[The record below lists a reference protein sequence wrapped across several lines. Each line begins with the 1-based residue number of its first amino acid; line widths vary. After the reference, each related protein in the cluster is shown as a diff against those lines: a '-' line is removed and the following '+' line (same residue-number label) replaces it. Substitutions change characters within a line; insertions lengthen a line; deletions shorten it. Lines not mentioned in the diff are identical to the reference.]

1 MKFHFREA
9 SSEQERSFLL
19 CTGEITMPSNL
30 NYIIDQVGKDKGIDR
45 KVIIEALEQA
55 VLTASRKK
63 YGHQGEIEVHFNE
76 EAGEV
81 ELFQFKQ
88 VMEEVT
94 NPSTEISLEDARE
107 LDSEAQIGDS
117 LGVKLNTDFGRI
129 GAQTAKQVIIQKVR
143 DAERENVYNDF
154 KDRKGDIASGT
165 VQRMEKGNLYINIG
179 RAEAVLF
186 SKEQIPG
193 EVYRQGE
200 RLRAYILDIQRNSKG
215 PQIFLSRTHP
225 GFLIKLFEMEVPEIA
240 EGVIKIISAAREPGE
255 RAKIS
260 VYSSNRD
267 VDPVGAC
274 VGMKGSRVQNVV
286 QELRGE
292 RIDIIPWSQDQ
303 AKYVCNALAPAKISR
318 VYIDEENRYMEV
330 VVADDQLSLAIG
342 KKGQNV
348 RLASK
353 LTGWKIDIKSESKM
367 EKISS
372 EILEMFKTLPYI
384 GDVGSRILYNEGF
397 RSVNEFAEVDPEE
410 LARILE
416 IEMEKAIEIC
426 ESALRMTRK
435 EEGTELGLEGPSLTG
450 DLGQDSVDHIEG
462 VGEKTAEVL
471 RANGFKTVEDLLKT
485 DAEVLS
491 GLPGIGAK
499 KAENL
504 IQSAQRY
511 VKESKT

>member
-1 MKFHFREA
+1 
-9 SSEQERSFLL
+9 
-19 CTGEITMPSNL
+19 MPSNL

-88 VMEEVT
+88 VVEEVAD
-94 NPSTEISLEDARE
+94 PSAEISFEEARE

-143 DAERENVYNDF
+143 DAERENVFNEF
-154 KDRKGDIASGT
+154 KDRKGDIVSGT
-165 VQRMEKGNLYINIG
+165 VQRMEKGSLYISIG

-200 RLRAYILDIQRNSKG
+200 RLRAYILDVQRNAKG

-225 GFLIKLFEMEVPEIA
+225 GFLMKLFEMEVPEIS

-274 VGMKGSRVQNVV
+274 VGMKGSRVQSVV

-367 EKISS
+367 EKISG
-372 EILEMFKTLPYI
+372 EILEMFKGLPHI
-384 GDVGSRILYNEGF
+384 GDVGSRVLYNEGF
-397 RSVNEFAEVDPEE
+397 RSITEVAEVDPED
-410 LARILE
+410 LARVLE
-416 IEMEKAIEIC
+416 IEKEKAGEIV
-426 ESALRMTRK
+426 ERAQGMVAK
-435 EEGTELGLEGPSLTG
+435 EEGAEPAQEGPPLSQEPAM
-450 DLGQDSVDHIEG
+450 DPVERMEG
-462 VGEKTAEVL
+462 VGEKTAEIL
-471 RANGFKTVEDLLKT
+471 KTNGFKTVQDVLKSNV
-485 DAEVLS
+485 EVLS
-491 GLPGIGAK
+491 SLPGIGTK
-499 KAENL
+499 KAEKL
-504 IQSAQRY
+504 IQSAQHY
-511 VKESKT
+511 AEENKT

>member
-1 MKFHFREA
+1 
-9 SSEQERSFLL
+9 
-19 CTGEITMPSNL
+19 MPSNL
-30 NYIIDQVGKDKGIDR
+30 NYVIEQVGKDKGIDR

-63 YGHQGEIEVHFNE
+63 YGQQGEIEVHYNE
-76 EAGEV
+76 EVGEV

-88 VMEEVT
+88 VVEEVV
-94 NPSTEISLEDARE
+94 NPSTEICLKEAKV
-107 LDSEAQIGDS
+107 LDNEAQIGDS
-117 LGVKLNTDFGRI
+117 LGIKLDTDFGRI

-143 DAERENVYNDF
+143 DAERENVYNEF
-154 KDRKGDIASGT
+154 KDRKGDLVSGT
-165 VQRMEKGNLYINIG
+165 VQRMEKGTLYINIG
-179 RAEAVLF
+179 RAEAVLL

-200 RLRAYILDIQRNSKG
+200 RIRAYILDVQKNSKG

-225 GFLIKLFEMEVPEIA
+225 GFLIKLFEMEVPEIS

-274 VGMKGSRVQNVV
+274 VGMKGSRVLSVV

-292 RIDIIPWSQDQ
+292 RIDIIPWAQDQ
-303 AKYVCNALAPAKISR
+303 AKYVCNALSPAKISR
-318 VYIDEENRYMEV
+318 VYIDEENRYMEM

-353 LTGWKIDIKSESKM
+353 LTGWKIDIKSESRM

-372 EILEMFKTLPYI
+372 EILEKFKGLPYI
-384 GDVGSRILYNEGF
+384 GDVHSHILYNEGF
-397 RSVNEFAEVDPEE
+397 RSIKEVSEVDPEE
-410 LARILE
+410 LAKVLE
-416 IEMEKAIEIC
+416 IEKEKAAEIVERALDLAQKEGRTEVSP
-426 ESALRMTRK
+426 ESAPA
-435 EEGTELGLEGPSLTG
+435 LEGPHLAPVS
-450 DLGQDSVDHIEG
+450 QIEG
-462 VGEKTAEVL
+462 VGEKIAEVL
-471 RANGFKTVEDLLKT
+471 EANGFKTVQDILKT
-485 DAEVLS
+485 DVEKLS
-491 GLPGIGAK
+491 SLPGIGIK
-499 KAENL
+499 KAEKL
-504 IQSAQRY
+504 IQAAQSY
-511 VKESKT
+511 VESKK

>member
-1 MKFHFREA
+1 
-9 SSEQERSFLL
+9 
-19 CTGEITMPSNL
+19 MPSNL
-30 NYIIDQVGKDKGIDR
+30 SYIIDQVGKDKGIDR

-76 EAGEV
+76 GVGEV

-88 VMEEVT
+88 VVEEVT
-94 NPSTEISLEDARE
+94 NPSAEISLEEARE
-107 LDSEAQIGDS
+107 LDNEAQIGDS

-143 DAERENVYNDF
+143 DAERENVYNEF

-165 VQRMEKGNLYINIG
+165 VQRMEKGSLYINIA

-200 RLRAYILDIQRNSKG
+200 RLRAYILEVQRNSKG

-225 GFLIKLFEMEVPEIA
+225 GFLIKLFEMEVPEIS

-260 VYSSNRD
+260 VYSSSRD

-274 VGMKGSRVQNVV
+274 VGMKGSRVQSVV

-372 EILEMFKTLPYI
+372 EIFEIFRGLPHI
-384 GDVGSRILYNEGF
+384 GDVASRILYNEGF
-397 RSVNEFAEVDPEE
+397 RSLKEVAEVDPEE
-410 LARILE
+410 LAKVLE
-416 IEMEKAIEIC
+416 IEKEKALEIA
-426 ESALRMTRK
+426 EGALQMIQKK
-435 EEGTELGLEGPSLTG
+435 EVTEAPQENFPPAETPAM
-450 DLGQDSVDHIEG
+450 DPVDQMEG
-462 VGEKTAEVL
+462 VGEKTAEIL
-471 RANGFKTVEDLLKT
+471 KSNGFRTIQDVLKT
-485 DAEVLS
+485 NVESLS
-491 GLPGIGAK
+491 ALPGIGIK
-499 KAENL
+499 KAEKL
-504 IQSAQRY
+504 IQSAQSY
-511 VKESKT
+511 LEGSKPR

>member
-1 MKFHFREA
+1 
-9 SSEQERSFLL
+9 
-19 CTGEITMPSNL
+19 MPSNL
-30 NYIIDQVGKDKGIDR
+30 NYVIDQVGKDKGIDR

-63 YGHQGEIEVHFNE
+63 YGHQGEIEVHYNE
-76 EAGEV
+76 EVGEV

-88 VMEEVT
+88 VVVEVT
-94 NPSTEISLEDARE
+94 NPSTEISLGEARG

-143 DAERENVYNDF
+143 DAERENVYNEF
-154 KDRKGDIASGT
+154 KDRKGDLVSGA
-165 VQRMEKGNLYINIG
+165 VQRMEKGNLYISIG

-193 EVYRQGE
+193 ETYRQGE
-200 RLRAYILDIQRNSKG
+200 RLRAYILEVQKNSKG
-215 PQIFLSRTHP
+215 PQIYLSRTHP
-225 GFLIKLFEMEVPEIA
+225 GFLIKLFEMEVPEIS

-274 VGMKGSRVQNVV
+274 VGMKGSRVQSVV

-303 AKYVCNALAPAKISR
+303 AKYVCNGLAPAKISR
-318 VYIDEENRYMEV
+318 VYIDEENRHMEV

-353 LTGWKIDIKSESKM
+353 LTSWKIDIKSESRM

-372 EILEMFKTLPYI
+372 EILEKFQNLPHI
-384 GDVGSRILYNEGF
+384 GDVASRILYNEGF
-397 RSVNEFAEVDPEE
+397 RSIKEVAEVDPEE
-410 LARILE
+410 LARVLGIVK
-416 IEMEKAIEIC
+416 EKAMEIV
-426 ESALRMTRK
+426 EGANRMSQK
-435 EEGTELGLEGPSLTG
+435 EEITELGRDVLPTTG
-450 DLGQDSVDHIEG
+450 NPALDPVDRMEG
-462 VGEKTAEVL
+462 VGEKTAQIL
-471 RANGFKTVEDLLKT
+471 DTNGFKTIHDILETNIEK
-485 DAEVLS
+485 LS
-491 GLPGIGAK
+491 ALPGIGTKRAGK
-499 KAENL
+499 L
-504 IQSAQRY
+504 IQSAKDYIKGKR
-511 VKESKT
+511 T

>member
-1 MKFHFREA
+1 
-9 SSEQERSFLL
+9 
-19 CTGEITMPSNL
+19 MPSNL
-30 NYIIDQVGKDKGIDR
+30 NYVIDQVGKDKGIDR

-63 YGHQGEIEVHFNE
+63 YGHQGEIEVHYNE
-76 EAGEV
+76 EVGEV

-88 VMEEVT
+88 VVEEVT
-94 NPSTEISLEDARE
+94 NPSTEISLKEARE
-107 LDSEAQIGDS
+107 LDNEAQIGDS

-143 DAERENVYNDF
+143 DAERENVYNEF
-154 KDRKGDIASGT
+154 KDRKGNLVSGT
-165 VQRMEKGNLYINIG
+165 VQRMEKGNAFIGIG
-179 RAEAVLF
+179 RAEAVLL
-186 SKEQIPG
+186 SKEQISG
-193 EVYRQGE
+193 ESYRQGE
-200 RLRAYILDIQRNSKG
+200 RLRAYILDVQKNSKG

-225 GFLIKLFEMEVPEIA
+225 GLLIKLFEMEVPEIS
-240 EGVIKIISAAREPGE
+240 EGVIKLISAAREPGE

-318 VYIDEENRYMEV
+318 VYIDEENRHMEV

-353 LTGWKIDIKSESKM
+353 LTGWKIDIKSESRM

-372 EILEMFKTLPYI
+372 EILEKFKDLPNI
-384 GDVGSRILYNEGF
+384 GDVASRILYNEGF
-397 RSVNEFAEVDPEE
+397 RSIKEVAEVDPEE
-410 LARILE
+410 LAKVLE
-416 IEMEKAIEIC
+416 IEREKAIEII
-426 ESALRMTRK
+426 ERAVKISQG
-435 EEGTELGLEGPSLTG
+435 EEGTGLSQVTLPTAG
-450 DLGQDSVDHIEG
+450 DPPHDPVDRMEG
-462 VGEKTAEVL
+462 VGEKTAQLLKE
-471 RANGFKTVEDLLKT
+471 NGFKTIHDILETNIEK
-485 DAEVLS
+485 LS
-491 GLPGIGAK
+491 AIPGIGIK
-499 KAENL
+499 KAGKL
-504 IQSAQRY
+504 IQSAKHY
-511 VKESKT
+511 IEGKKA

>member
-1 MKFHFREA
+1 
-9 SSEQERSFLL
+9 
-19 CTGEITMPSNL
+19 MPSNL
-30 NYIIDQVGKDKGIDR
+30 NYVIEQVGKDKGIDR

-63 YGHQGEIEVHFNE
+63 YGHQGEIEVHYNE
-76 EAGEV
+76 EVGEV

-88 VMEEVT
+88 VVVEVT
-94 NPSTEISLEDARE
+94 NPSTEISLGEARG

-143 DAERENVYNDF
+143 DAERENVYNEF
-154 KDRKGDIASGT
+154 KDRKGDLVSGA
-165 VQRMEKGNLYINIG
+165 VQRMEKGNLYISIG

-193 EVYRQGE
+193 ETYRQGE
-200 RLRAYILDIQRNSKG
+200 RLRAYILEVQKNSKG
-215 PQIFLSRTHP
+215 PQIYLSRTHP
-225 GFLIKLFEMEVPEIA
+225 GFLIKLFEMEVPEIS

-274 VGMKGSRVQNVV
+274 VGMKGSRVQSVV

-318 VYIDEENRYMEV
+318 VYIDEENRHMEV
-330 VVADDQLSLAIG
+330 VVADDQLSLSIG

-353 LTGWKIDIKSESKM
+353 LTSWKIDIKSESRM
-367 EKISS
+367 EKISG
-372 EILEMFKTLPYI
+372 EILEKFQNLPHI
-384 GDVGSRILYNEGF
+384 GDVASRILYNEGF
-397 RSVNEFAEVDPEE
+397 RSIKEVAEVDPEE
-410 LARILE
+410 LARVLGIGK
-416 IEMEKAIEIC
+416 EKAMEIV
-426 ESALRMTRK
+426 EGANRTSQK
-435 EEGTELGLEGPSLTG
+435 EEITELGRDVLPTTG
-450 DLGQDSVDHIEG
+450 DPALDPVDRMEG
-462 VGEKTAEVL
+462 VGEKTAQIL
-471 RANGFKTVEDLLKT
+471 DTNGFKTIHDILETNVEK
-485 DAEVLS
+485 LS
-491 GLPGIGAK
+491 ALPGIGTKRAGK
-499 KAENL
+499 L
-504 IQSAQRY
+504 IQSAKDYIKGKR
-511 VKESKT
+511 T

>member
-1 MKFHFREA
+1 
-9 SSEQERSFLL
+9 
-19 CTGEITMPSNL
+19 MPSNL
-30 NYIIDQVGKDKGIDR
+30 NYVIDQVGKDKGIDR

-63 YGHQGEIEVHFNE
+63 YGHQGEIEVHYNE

-88 VMEEVT
+88 VVEEVT
-94 NPSTEISLEDARE
+94 DPSTEISLKEAKG

-143 DAERENVYNDF
+143 DAERENVYNEF
-154 KDRKGDIASGT
+154 KDRKGDLVSGS
-165 VQRMEKGNLYINIG
+165 VQRMEKGNVYINIG
-179 RAEAVLF
+179 RAEAVLL

-193 EVYRQGE
+193 ESYRQGE
-200 RLRAYILDIQRNSKG
+200 RLRAYILDVQKNSKG
-215 PQIFLSRTHP
+215 PQVFLSRTHP
-225 GFLIKLFEMEVPEIA
+225 GFLIKLFEMEVPEIS
-240 EGVIKIISAAREPGE
+240 EGVIKLISAAREPGE

-274 VGMKGSRVQNVV
+274 VGMKGSRVQSVV

-318 VYIDEENRYMEV
+318 VYIDEENRHMEV

-353 LTGWKIDIKSESKM
+353 LTGWKIDIKSESRM

-372 EILEMFKTLPYI
+372 EILEKFSGLPYV
-384 GDVGSRILYNEGF
+384 GDVASRILYNEGF
-397 RSVNEFAEVDPEE
+397 RSIKELAEVDPEE
-410 LARILE
+410 LAKVLG
-416 IEMEKAIEIC
+416 IEKEKAAEIV
-426 ESALRMTRK
+426 EGAVQISKK
-435 EEGTELGLEGPSLTG
+435 EEGTGVAQETVRTA
-450 DLGQDSVDHIEG
+450 VDPGSDPVDRMEG
-462 VGEKTAEVL
+462 VGGKTSQLLEE
-471 RANGFKTVEDLLKT
+471 NGFKTVHDILETNSEK
-485 DAEVLS
+485 LS
-491 GLPGIGAK
+491 AIPGIGIK
-499 KAENL
+499 KAEKL
-504 IQSAQRY
+504 IQSAKKY
-511 VKESKT
+511 IEGKKA

>member
-1 MKFHFREA
+1 M
-9 SSEQERSFLL
+9 RSFVLERKRL
-19 CTGEITMPSNL
+19 VMSSNL
-30 NYIIDQVGKDKGIDR
+30 NYVIDQVGKDKGIDR

-63 YGHQGEIEVHFNE
+63 YGHQGEIEVHYNE

-88 VMEEVT
+88 VVEEIT
-94 NPSTEISLEDARE
+94 NPSTEISLQEARE

-129 GAQTAKQVIIQKVR
+129 GAQTAKQVIIQRVR
-143 DAERENVYNDF
+143 DAERENVYNEF
-154 KDRKGDIASGT
+154 KDRKGDLVSGT
-165 VQRMEKGNLYINIG
+165 VQRMEKGNLYISIA

-186 SKEQIPG
+186 SKEQISG
-193 EVYRQGE
+193 ETYRQGE
-200 RLRAYILDIQRNSKG
+200 RLRGYILDVQRNSKG

-225 GFLIKLFEMEVPEIA
+225 GFLIKLFEMEVPEIS
-240 EGVIKIISAAREPGE
+240 EGLIKVISAAREPGE

-303 AKYVCNALAPAKISR
+303 AKYVCNALSPAKISR
-318 VYIDEENRYMEV
+318 VYIDEENRHMEV

-353 LTGWKIDIKSESKM
+353 LSGWKIDIKSESRM

-372 EILEMFKTLPYI
+372 EILEAFKNLPHV
-384 GDVGSRILYNEGF
+384 GDVASRILYNEGF
-397 RSVNEFAEVDPEE
+397 RSIKEVAEVDPEE
-410 LARILE
+410 LASLLGTEKEKALE
-416 IEMEKAIEIC
+416 IVEGAMHLFKG
-426 ESALRMTRK
+426 
-435 EEGTELGLEGPSLTG
+435 EERSEVEQGTLPTTG
-450 DLGQDSVDHIEG
+450 DLALDPVDQMEG
-462 VGEKTAEVL
+462 VGEKTTQILE
-471 RANGFKTVEDLLKT
+471 ANGFKTIHDILESDVEK
-485 DAEVLS
+485 LS
-491 GLPGIGAK
+491 ALPGIGVKRAEKLIESAK
-499 KAENL
+499 QYLKGKRA
-504 IQSAQRY
+504 
-511 VKESKT
+511 

>member
-1 MKFHFREA
+1 
-9 SSEQERSFLL
+9 
-19 CTGEITMPSNL
+19 MPSNL
-30 NYIIDQVGKDKGIDR
+30 NYVIEQVGKDKGIDR

-63 YGHQGEIEVHFNE
+63 YGHQGDIEVRYNE
-76 EAGEV
+76 EAGEI

-88 VMEEVT
+88 VVEEVV
-94 NPSTEISLEDARE
+94 NPSAEIVLKEARE

-143 DAERENVYNDF
+143 DAERENVFNEF
-154 KDRKGDIASGT
+154 KDRKGDLVSGA
-165 VQRMEKGNLYINIG
+165 VQRMEKGNLYVTIG
-179 RAEAVLF
+179 RAEAILP
-186 SKEQIPG
+186 SKEQISG

-200 RLRAYILDIQRNSKG
+200 RIRAYILDVQKNSKG

-225 GFLIKLFEMEVPEIA
+225 GFLIKLFEMEVPEIS

-260 VYSSNRD
+260 VFSSNRD

-318 VYIDEENRYMEV
+318 VYIDEENRHMEM

-367 EKISS
+367 EKISN
-372 EILEMFKTLPYI
+372 EILEGFKVLPHI
-384 GDVGSRILYNEGF
+384 GDVHSRILYNEGF
-397 RSVNEFAEVDPEE
+397 RSVKEVAEVDPEE
-410 LARILE
+410 LAKILE
-416 IEMEKAIEIC
+416 IEKEKASEIVDV
-426 ESALRMTRK
+426 ALQLVRK
-435 EEGTELGLEGPSLTG
+435 EEGPEVREEAAPGPTDPGLDPL
-450 DLGQDSVDHIEG
+450 DRIEG
-462 VGEKTAEVL
+462 VGEKTAKILE
-471 RANGFKTVEDLLKT
+471 ANGFKIVKDILKTTVEK
-485 DAEVLS
+485 LS
-491 GLPGIGAK
+491 ELPGIGSK
-499 KAENL
+499 RAEKL
-504 IQSAQRY
+504 IRSAQRY
-511 VKESKT
+511 VEGRGNG

>member
-1 MKFHFREA
+1 
-9 SSEQERSFLL
+9 
-19 CTGEITMPSNL
+19 MPSNL
-30 NYIIDQVGKDKGIDR
+30 NYVIDQVVKDKGIDR

-63 YGHQGEIEVHFNE
+63 YGHQGEIEVHYNE
-76 EAGEV
+76 EIGEV

-88 VMEEVT
+88 VVEEVMD
-94 NPSTEISLEDARE
+94 PSTEISLEEARD

-117 LGVKLNTDFGRI
+117 LGVKRNTDFGRI

-143 DAERENVYNDF
+143 DAERDNIYQEF
-154 KDRKGDIASGT
+154 KDRKGDLVSGT
-165 VQRMEKGNLYINIG
+165 VQRMEKGNLHVSIG
-179 RAEAVLF
+179 RAEAVLLA
-186 SKEQIPG
+186 KEQIPG

-200 RLRAYILDIQRNSKG
+200 RIRAYILDIQKSSKG

-225 GFLIKLFEMEVPEIA
+225 GFLIKLFELEVPEIS

-303 AKYVCNALAPAKISR
+303 AKYVCNALAPAKVSR
-318 VYIDEENRYMEV
+318 VYMDEENRHMEV

-348 RLASK
+348 RLTSK

-367 EKISS
+367 EKIAG
-372 EILEMFKTLPYI
+372 EVLEKFKALPNV
-384 GDVGSRILYNEGF
+384 GDVGGRLLYNEGF
-397 RSVNEFAEVDPEE
+397 RSVRDLAEADPEE
-410 LARILE
+410 LARVLGSDR
-416 IEMEKAIEIC
+416 EKAKKIVEMASQMLQDNDIKKAESETSTPAEVAPLDPIEN
-426 ESALRMTRK
+426 L
-435 EEGTELGLEGPSLTG
+435 
-450 DLGQDSVDHIEG
+450 EG
-462 VGEKTAEVL
+462 VGEKLAETL
-471 RANGFKTVEDLLKT
+471 KSHGFHNIRDIANS
-485 DAEVLS
+485 DAESLS
-491 GLPGIGAK
+491 GLQGIGIKRAEKLIRSAK
-499 KAENL
+499 
-504 IQSAQRY
+504 QFY
-511 VKESKT
+511 ESKKS

>member
-1 MKFHFREA
+1 M
-9 SSEQERSFLL
+9 
-19 CTGEITMPSNL
+19 TSNL
-30 NYIIDQVGKDKGIDR
+30 NYVIDQVGKDKGIDR

-63 YGHQGEIEVHFNE
+63 YGHQGEIEVHYNE

-88 VMEEVT
+88 VVEEVT
-94 NPSTEISLEDARE
+94 NPSTEISLEEAKE
-107 LDSEAQIGDS
+107 LDNEAQIGDS

-143 DAERENVYNDF
+143 DAERENVYNEF
-154 KDRKGDIASGT
+154 KDRKADLTSGT
-165 VQRMEKGNLYINIG
+165 VQRMEKGNLYVGIG
-179 RAEAVLF
+179 RAEAVLL

-193 EVYRQGE
+193 ETYRQGE
-200 RLRAYILDIQRNSKG
+200 RLRAYILDVQKNSKG

-225 GFLIKLFEMEVPEIA
+225 GFLIKLFEMGVPEIS
-240 EGVIKIISAAREPGE
+240 EGVIKITSAAREPGE

-274 VGMKGSRVQNVV
+274 VGMRGSRVQNVV

-303 AKYVCNALAPAKISR
+303 AKYVCNALSPAKISR
-318 VYIDEENRYMEV
+318 VYIDEENRHMEV

-353 LTGWKIDIKSESKM
+353 LTGWKIDIKSESRM

-372 EILEMFKTLPYI
+372 EILERFKSLPHI
-384 GDVGSRILYNEGF
+384 GDVASRILYNEGF
-397 RSVNEFAEVDPEE
+397 RSIKEVAEVDPEE
-410 LARILE
+410 LARVLE
-416 IEMEKAIEIC
+416 IEREKTAEIVEGAIRIARGE
-426 ESALRMTRK
+426 ES
-435 EEGTELGLEGPSLTG
+435 TELSRESPPTNADPALDP
-450 DLGQDSVDHIEG
+450 VDRMEG
-462 VGEKTAEVL
+462 VGEKTAQILEAH
-471 RANGFKTVEDLLKT
+471 RFKTVQDILGT
-485 DAEVLS
+485 DAEKLS
-491 GLPGIGAK
+491 TLPGIGAK
-499 KAENL
+499 RAEKL
-504 IQSAQRY
+504 IQSAKQYLEGKR
-511 VKESKT
+511 T

>member
-1 MKFHFREA
+1 
-9 SSEQERSFLL
+9 
-19 CTGEITMPSNL
+19 MPSNL
-30 NYIIDQVGKDKGIDR
+30 SYVIDQVGKDKGIDR

-88 VMEEVT
+88 VVEEVT
-94 NPSTEISLEDARE
+94 NPSTEISLKEAKE

-143 DAERENVYNDF
+143 DAERENVYNEF
-154 KDRKGDIASGT
+154 KDRKGDLVSGT
-165 VQRMEKGNLYINIG
+165 VQRMEKGNLFISIG
-179 RAEAVLF
+179 RAEAVLL

-193 EVYRQGE
+193 ESYRQGE
-200 RLRAYILDIQRNSKG
+200 RLRAYILDVQKNSKG

-225 GFLIKLFEMEVPEIA
+225 GFLVKLFEMEVPEIS

-318 VYIDEENRYMEV
+318 VYIDEENRHMEV

-353 LTGWKIDIKSESKM
+353 LSGWKIDIKSESRT

-372 EILEMFKTLPYI
+372 EILEKFKDLPHV
-384 GDVGSRILYNEGF
+384 GDVASRILYNEGF
-397 RSVNEFAEVDPEE
+397 RSIKEVAEVDPEE
-410 LARILE
+410 LAKVLE
-416 IEMEKAIEIC
+416 IEKEKAAEIV
-426 ESALRMTRK
+426 EEAAQRFQR
-435 EEGTELGLEGPSLTG
+435 EEGTGAVQETAPTA
-450 DLGQDSVDHIEG
+450 VDPALDPVAQMEG
-462 VGEKTAEVL
+462 VGEKTAQLLEE
-471 RANGFKTVEDLLKT
+471 NGFKTVHDILETNIEK
-485 DAEVLS
+485 LS
-491 GLPGIGAK
+491 ALPGIGLK
-499 KAENL
+499 KAVKL
-504 IQSAQRY
+504 IQSAKDY
-511 VKESKT
+511 VEGKSA

>member
-1 MKFHFREA
+1 
-9 SSEQERSFLL
+9 
-19 CTGEITMPSNL
+19 MPSNL
-30 NYIIDQVGKDKGIDR
+30 SYVIDQVGKDKGIDR

-63 YGHQGEIEVHFNE
+63 YGHQGEIEVHYNE
-76 EAGEV
+76 EAGEI

-88 VMEEVT
+88 VVEEVV
-94 NPSTEISLEDARE
+94 NPSTEISMSEAKA

-117 LGVKLNTDFGRI
+117 LGVKLDTDFGRI

-143 DAERENVYNDF
+143 DAERENIYNEF
-154 KDRKGDIASGT
+154 KDRKGDLASGV
-165 VQRMEKGNLYINIG
+165 VQRMEKGNIYVSIG
-179 RAEAVLF
+179 RAEAILL

-200 RLRAYILDIQRNSKG
+200 RIRAYILDVQKNSKG

-225 GFLIKLFEMEVPEIA
+225 GLLIKLFEMEVPEIS
-240 EGVIKIISAAREPGE
+240 EGMIKVISAAREPGE

-303 AKYVCNALAPAKISR
+303 AKYICNALAPAKISK
-318 VYIDEENRYMEV
+318 VYIDEENRHMEM

-353 LTGWKIDIKSESKM
+353 LTGWKIDIKSESRM
-367 EKISS
+367 EKLSN
-372 EILEMFKTLPYI
+372 EILEGFKLLPSI
-384 GDVGSRILYNEGF
+384 GDVQSRILYNEGF
-397 RSVNEFAEVDPEE
+397 RSIKEVAETDPEE
-410 LARILE
+410 LAKVLEVEKEKALE
-416 IEMEKAIEIC
+416 IVEQ
-426 ESALRMTRK
+426 ALQMVQKGGKTG
-435 EEGTELGLEGPSLTG
+435 EVPPEGTPPVEGPTF
-450 DLGQDSVDHIEG
+450 DSVEQIEG
-462 VGEKTAEVL
+462 VGEKTAGLLE
-471 RANGFKTVEDLLKT
+471 NHGFKTVQD
-485 DAEVLS
+485 VLNAGVEKLS
-491 GLPGIGAK
+491 ALPGIGVK
-499 KAENL
+499 RAEKL
-504 IQSAQRY
+504 IQSGQRY
-511 VKESKT
+511 IEKKQG

>member
-1 MKFHFREA
+1 M
-9 SSEQERSFLL
+9 
-19 CTGEITMPSNL
+19 TSNL
-30 NYIIDQVGKDKGIDR
+30 NYVIDQVGKDKGIDR

-63 YGHQGEIEVHFNE
+63 YGHQGEIEVHYNE

-88 VMEEVT
+88 VVQEVT
-94 NPSTEISLEDARE
+94 DASTEISLEEARG
-107 LDSEAQIGDS
+107 LDNEAQIGDS

-143 DAERENVYNDF
+143 DAERENVYNEF
-154 KDRKGDIASGT
+154 KDRKGDLVSGT
-165 VQRMEKGNLYINIG
+165 VQRMEKGSLYVSIA

-193 EVYRQGE
+193 ETYRQGE
-200 RLRAYILDIQRNSKG
+200 RLRAYILDVQKNSKG

-225 GFLIKLFEMEVPEIA
+225 GFLIKLFEMGVPEIS

-274 VGMKGSRVQNVV
+274 VGMRGSRVQNVV

-303 AKYVCNALAPAKISR
+303 AKYVCSALAPAKISR
-318 VYIDEENRYMEV
+318 VYIDEENRHMEV
-330 VVADDQLSLAIG
+330 VVGDDQLSLAIG

-353 LTGWKIDIKSESKM
+353 LTGWKIDIKSESRM

-372 EILEMFKTLPYI
+372 EILEGFKSLPHI
-384 GDVGSRILYNEGF
+384 GDVASRILYNEGF
-397 RSVNEFAEVDPEE
+397 RSIKEVAEVDPEE
-410 LARILE
+410 LGRVLE
-416 IEMEKAIEIC
+416 IERERTMEIVQEAIRI
-426 ESALRMTRK
+426 SK
-435 EEGTELGLEGPSLTG
+435 GEERTELGQESLPTTG
-450 DLGQDSVDHIEG
+450 EPVRDPVDRMEG
-462 VGEKTAEVL
+462 VGEKTAQILE
-471 RANGFKTVEDLLKT
+471 ANGFETVQDILKT
-485 DAEVLS
+485 NVEKLS
-491 GLPGIGAK
+491 TLPGIGAK
-499 KAENL
+499 RAEKL
-504 IQSAQRY
+504 IQSAKQYLEGRG
-511 VKESKT
+511 T